1 MEAKPPGVAD
11 EEVKA
16 TVTIHSDPRTSYLNV
31 VFADEPWQCPSY
43 ISQSAA
49 PALHSIASE
58 IAGRLLTYSIDVR
71 HNDRLSPV
79 MSYVMLLLFRVQL
92 QVSSCLMK
100 DIDKSLILAV
110 ECWCPNQHAYKI
122 LVVCPSDISLGHD

>member
-1 MEAKPPGVAD
+1 MASHII
-11 EEVKA
+11 
-16 TVTIHSDPRTSYLNV
+16 TYHHIRQVTTKGLCCRRSCTYLV
-31 VFADEPWQCPSY
+31 SCA
-43 ISQSAA
+43 ISCDSK
-49 PALHSIASE
+49 
-58 IAGRLLTYSIDVR
+58 VR